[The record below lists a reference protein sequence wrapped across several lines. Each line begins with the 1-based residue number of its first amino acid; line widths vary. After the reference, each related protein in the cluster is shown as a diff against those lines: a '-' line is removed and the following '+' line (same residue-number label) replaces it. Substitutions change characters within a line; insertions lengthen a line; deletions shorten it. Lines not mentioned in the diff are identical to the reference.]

1 MASKAF
7 RVESATG
14 ERVPFLRGIL
24 VQSLVDAG
32 LTFTDAYAI
41 AKRVRNQLGTD
52 TEILTTA
59 ELRRLVGEEVER
71 RLGLEA
77 RADYDAGGGINRVLV
92 KREGGVEPFS
102 TGVLARYLEGC
113 GIRAEVADRGAA
125 LVHASLRE
133 QGLTQ
138 VGHKELRQVIYATL
152 RSGGM
157 KAAANR
163 FLSRCRFND
172 SGLPLVLLIGGAT
185 GAGKSTVATRLAYL
199 LDIVRT
205 QSTDLMR
212 EIIRCYL
219 VPHVAPTL
227 GYSSFDAWRGLPQV
241 DGQGGVSA
249 TQDPVV
255 TGFLAQFGTVRV
267 ALEAT
272 IARAVKERTDLIVDG
287 VHVLPTHLD
296 LTEIRDKAV
305 VVPLILAVSTRD
317 RLDEQFQRRSREAPD
332 RDSARHR
339 EMLSEI
345 WTLQNFMVDQAEKAD
360 IPVIVNWEINETI
373 HQVMDEVMRHIVSRF
388 PPDPEFMG

>member
-7 RVESATG
+7 MVESVTG

-32 LTFTDAYAI
+32 LAFTEAYAI
-41 AKRVRNQLGTD
+41 AKRVRNQLVGD
-52 TEILTTA
+52 AEVLTTA

-71 RLGLEA
+71 RLGSEA
-77 RADYDAGGGINRVLV
+77 RTDYDAGGGINRVLV
-92 KREGGVEPFS
+92 KRAGGVEPFS
-102 TGVLARYLEGC
+102 TGFLARHLEGC
-113 GIRAEVADRGAA
+113 GIRAAVAARGAA

-133 QGLTQ
+133 QGLVQ
-138 VGHKELRQVIYATL
+138 VGHKELRQIIYATL
-152 RSGGM
+152 KGAGM

-172 SGLPLVLLIGGAT
+172 SGLPLVILIGGAT

-227 GYSSFDAWRGLPQV
+227 GYSSFDAWRGLPRV
-241 DGQGGVSA
+241 EGSGKGS
-249 TQDPVV
+249 QDPVIA
-255 TGFLAQFGTVRV
+255 GFLAQFGTVRV

-296 LTEIRDKAV
+296 LTEIREKAV
-305 VVPLILAVSTRD
+305 VVPLILAVSTRA

-332 RDSARHR
+332 RDSVRHR

-360 IPVIVNWEINETI
+360 IPVIVNWELDETI
-373 HQVMDEVMRHIVSRF
+373 NQVMDEVMRHIAARF
-388 PPDPEFMG
+388 PPDQEALG

>member
-1 MASKAF
+1 MSSKAF
-7 RVESATG
+7 MVESVTE

-32 LTFTDAYAI
+32 LSFTDAYAI
-41 AKRVRNQLGTD
+41 AKRVRNQLVGD
-52 TEILTTA
+52 AEVLTTV

-71 RLGLEA
+71 RLGSEA
-77 RADYDAGGGINRVLV
+77 RTDYDAGGGINRVLV
-92 KREGGVEPFS
+92 KRAGGVEPFS
-102 TGVLARYLEGC
+102 TGFLARHLEGC
-113 GIRAEVADRGAA
+113 GIRAAVAARGAA

-133 QGLTQ
+133 QGLVQ
-138 VGHKELRQVIYATL
+138 VGHKELRQIIHASL
-152 RSGGM
+152 KGAGM

-172 SGLPLVLLIGGAT
+172 SGLPLVILIGGAT

-227 GYSSFDAWRGLPQV
+227 GYSSFDAWRGLPRV
-241 DGQGGVSA
+241 EGSGKGS
-249 TQDPVV
+249 QDPVIA
-255 TGFLAQFGTVRV
+255 GFLAQFGTVRV

-287 VHVLPTHLD
+287 VHVLPTHLE
-296 LTEIRDKAV
+296 LTEIREKAV
-305 VVPLILAVSTRD
+305 VVPLILAVSTRA

-360 IPVIVNWEINETI
+360 IPVIVNWELDETVN
-373 HQVMDEVMRHIVSRF
+373 QVMDEVMRHIVARF
-388 PPDPEFMG
+388 PPDEEALE

>member
-7 RVESATG
+7 MVESVTG

-32 LTFTDAYAI
+32 LAFTEAYAI
-41 AKRVRNQLGTD
+41 AKRVRNQLVGD
-52 TEILTTA
+52 AEVLTTA

-71 RLGLEA
+71 RLGSEA
-77 RADYDAGGGINRVLV
+77 RTDYDAGGGINRVLV
-92 KREGGVEPFS
+92 KRAGGVEPFS
-102 TGVLARYLEGC
+102 TGFLARHLEGC
-113 GIRAEVADRGAA
+113 GIRAAVAARGAA

-133 QGLTQ
+133 QGLVQ
-138 VGHKELRQVIYATL
+138 VGHKELRQIIYATL
-152 RSGGM
+152 KGAGM

-172 SGLPLVLLIGGAT
+172 SGLPLVILIGGAT

-227 GYSSFDAWRGLPQV
+227 GYSSFDAWRGLPRV
-241 DGQGGVSA
+241 EGSGKGS
-249 TQDPVV
+249 QDPVIA
-255 TGFLAQFGTVRV
+255 GFLAQFGTVRV

-296 LTEIRDKAV
+296 LTEIREKAV
-305 VVPLILAVSTRD
+305 VVPLILAVSTRA

-332 RDSARHR
+332 RDSVRHR

-360 IPVIVNWEINETI
+360 IPVIVNWELDETVN
-373 HQVMDEVMRHIVSRF
+373 QVMDEVMRHIVARF
-388 PPDPEFMG
+388 PPDQEALE

>member
-1 MASKAF
+1 MSSKAF
-7 RVESATG
+7 MVESVTG

-32 LTFTDAYAI
+32 LSFTDAYAI
-41 AKRVRNQLGTD
+41 AKRVRNQLVGD
-52 TEILTTA
+52 AEVLTTV

-71 RLGLEA
+71 RLGSEA
-77 RADYDAGGGINRVLV
+77 RTDYDAGGGINRVLV
-92 KREGGVEPFS
+92 KRAGGVEPFS
-102 TGVLARYLEGC
+102 TGFLARHLEGC
-113 GIRAEVADRGAA
+113 GIRAAVAARGAA

-133 QGLTQ
+133 QGLVQ
-138 VGHKELRQVIYATL
+138 VGHKELRQIIHASL
-152 RSGGM
+152 KGAGM

-172 SGLPLVLLIGGAT
+172 SGLPLVILIGGAT

-227 GYSSFDAWRGLPQV
+227 GYSSFDAWRGLPRV
-241 DGQGGVSA
+241 EGSGKGS
-249 TQDPVV
+249 QDPVIA
-255 TGFLAQFGTVRV
+255 GFLAQFGTVRV

-287 VHVLPTHLD
+287 VHVLPTHLE
-296 LTEIRDKAV
+296 LTEIREKAV
-305 VVPLILAVSTRD
+305 VVPLILAVSTRA

-360 IPVIVNWEINETI
+360 IPVIVNWELDETVN
-373 HQVMDEVMRHIVSRF
+373 QVMDEVMRHIVARF
-388 PPDPEFMG
+388 PPDQEALE

>member
-1 MASKAF
+1 MPSKAF
-7 RVESATG
+7 MVESVSG

-32 LTFTDAYAI
+32 LAFTEAYAI
-41 AKRVRNQLGTD
+41 AKRVRNQLVGD
-52 TEILTTA
+52 AEVLTTA

-71 RLGLEA
+71 RLGSEA
-77 RADYDAGGGINRVLV
+77 RVDYDAGGGINRVLV
-92 KREGGVEPFS
+92 KRAGGVEPFS
-102 TGVLARYLEGC
+102 TGFLARHLEGC
-113 GIRAEVADRGAA
+113 GIRPAMAARGAS

-133 QGLTQ
+133 QGLVQ
-138 VGHKELRQVIYATL
+138 IGHKELRQMIYTTL
-152 RSGGM
+152 KGAGM

-172 SGLPLVLLIGGAT
+172 SALPLVILIGGAT

-227 GYSSFDAWRGLPQV
+227 SYSSFDAWRGLPRV
-241 DGQGGVSA
+241 EGGGKSS
-249 TQDPVV
+249 QDPVIA
-255 TGFLAQFGTVRV
+255 GFLAQFGTVRV

-296 LTEIRDKAV
+296 LTEIREKAV
-305 VVPLILAVSTRD
+305 VVPLILAVSTRA

-360 IPVIVNWEINETI
+360 IPVIVNWELDETI
-373 HQVMDEVMRHIVSRF
+373 NQVMDEVMRHIAARF
-388 PPDPEFMG
+388 PPDQEALG

>member
-7 RVESATG
+7 MVESVTG

-32 LTFTDAYAI
+32 LAFTEAYAI
-41 AKRVRNQLGTD
+41 AKRVRNQLVGD
-52 TEILTTA
+52 AEVLTTA

-71 RLGLEA
+71 RLGSEA
-77 RADYDAGGGINRVLV
+77 RTDYDAGGGINRVLV
-92 KREGGVEPFS
+92 KRAGGIEPFS
-102 TGVLARYLEGC
+102 TGFLARHLEGC
-113 GIRAEVADRGAA
+113 GIRAAVAARGAA

-133 QGLTQ
+133 QGLVQ
-138 VGHKELRQVIYATL
+138 VGHKELRQIIYATL
-152 RSGGM
+152 KGAGM

-172 SGLPLVLLIGGAT
+172 SGLPLVILIGGAT

-227 GYSSFDAWRGLPQV
+227 GYSSFDAWRGLPRV
-241 DGQGGVSA
+241 EGSGKGS
-249 TQDPVV
+249 QDPVIA
-255 TGFLAQFGTVRV
+255 GFLAQFGTVRV

-296 LTEIRDKAV
+296 LTEIREKAV
-305 VVPLILAVSTRD
+305 VVPLILAVSTRA

-332 RDSARHR
+332 RDSVRHR

-360 IPVIVNWEINETI
+360 IPVIVNWELDETVN
-373 HQVMDEVMRHIVSRF
+373 QVMDEVMRHIVARF
-388 PPDPEFMG
+388 PPDQEALE

>member
-1 MASKAF
+1 MSSKAF
-7 RVESATG
+7 MVESVTG

-32 LTFTDAYAI
+32 LSFTDAYAI
-41 AKRVRNQLGTD
+41 AKRVRNQLVGD
-52 TEILTTA
+52 AEVLTTV

-71 RLGLEA
+71 RLGSEA
-77 RADYDAGGGINRVLV
+77 RTDYDAGGGINRVLV
-92 KREGGVEPFS
+92 KRAGGVEPFS
-102 TGVLARYLEGC
+102 TGFLARHLEGC
-113 GIRAEVADRGAA
+113 GIRAAVAARGAA

-133 QGLTQ
+133 QGLVQ
-138 VGHKELRQVIYATL
+138 IGHKELRQIIHASL
-152 RSGGM
+152 KGAGM

-172 SGLPLVLLIGGAT
+172 SGLPLVILIGGAT

-227 GYSSFDAWRGLPQV
+227 GYSSFDAWRGLPRV
-241 DGQGGVSA
+241 EGSGKGS
-249 TQDPVV
+249 QDPVIA
-255 TGFLAQFGTVRV
+255 GFLAQFGTVRV

-287 VHVLPTHLD
+287 VHVLPTHLE
-296 LTEIRDKAV
+296 LTEIREKAV
-305 VVPLILAVSTRD
+305 VVPLILAVSTRA

-360 IPVIVNWEINETI
+360 IPVIVNWELDETVN
-373 HQVMDEVMRHIVSRF
+373 QVMDEVMRHIVARF
-388 PPDPEFMG
+388 PPDQEALE

>member
-7 RVESATG
+7 MVESVTG

-32 LTFTDAYAI
+32 LAFTEAYAI
-41 AKRVRNQLGTD
+41 AKRVRNQLVGD
-52 TEILTTA
+52 AEVLTTA

-71 RLGLEA
+71 RLGSEA
-77 RADYDAGGGINRVLV
+77 RTDYDAGGGINRVLV
-92 KREGGVEPFS
+92 KRAGGVEPFS
-102 TGVLARYLEGC
+102 TGFLARHLEGC
-113 GIRAEVADRGAA
+113 GIRAAVAARGAA

-133 QGLTQ
+133 QGLVQ
-138 VGHKELRQVIYATL
+138 VGHKELRKIIYATL
-152 RSGGM
+152 KGAGM

-172 SGLPLVLLIGGAT
+172 SGLPLVILIGGAT

-227 GYSSFDAWRGLPQV
+227 GYSSFDAWRGLPRV
-241 DGQGGVSA
+241 EGSGKGS
-249 TQDPVV
+249 QDPVIA
-255 TGFLAQFGTVRV
+255 GFLAQFGTVRV

-296 LTEIRDKAV
+296 LTEIREKAV
-305 VVPLILAVSTRD
+305 VVPLILAVSTRA

-332 RDSARHR
+332 RDSVRHR

-360 IPVIVNWEINETI
+360 IPVIVNWELDETVN
-373 HQVMDEVMRHIVSRF
+373 QVMDEVMRHIVARF
-388 PPDPEFMG
+388 PPDQEALE